1 MEFGLLEVGIHK
13 LAVCFVW
20 HLLCSSEP
28 VVDVYCEA
36 FSAEYVISHG
46 VVKLCFRHDWGDS
59 IFSRDGGHLQVDRSV
74 PDNDRMFF
82 DSKVRIE
89 VRGKS
94 QSKVEIMKYKFCII
108 ISFLISLGCF
118 AQGNNQQIISQ
129 ISGATSKLTSMQC
142 DFVQTKTVK
151 MLNEKLVSK
160 GRMYYQQPNRLRWEY
175 MTPYTYTFVFNG
187 QKVSLKKNNRNDVI
201 DVNQNKMF
209 KEIASIMMNSVI
221 GTSLTDRKSFKTS
234 VKDTPAE
241 WIATLVPQSKELKQ
255 MFTSIVLHFNKE
267 KSVVVKVEMFEKN
280 GDTTVIALNN
290 IIKNKKID
298 AKIFTVN

>member
-20 HLLCSSEP
+20 HLLCSSKP

-36 FSAEYVISHG
+36 FSAEYVISYG
-46 VVKLCFRHDWGDS
+46 VVKLCLRHDWGDS
-59 IFSRDGGHLQVDRSV
+59 IFSRDSGYIQMDRSV

-82 DSKVRIE
+82 DSK
-89 VRGKS
+89 
-94 QSKVEIMKYKFCII
+94 MKYVLYII

-118 AQGNNQQIISQ
+118 AQGNNQQIINQ
-129 ISGATSKLTSMQC
+129 ISGATSKLASMQC

-221 GTSLTDRKSFKTS
+221 GTSLTDRKSFKTT

-290 IIKNKKID
+290 IIKNQKID